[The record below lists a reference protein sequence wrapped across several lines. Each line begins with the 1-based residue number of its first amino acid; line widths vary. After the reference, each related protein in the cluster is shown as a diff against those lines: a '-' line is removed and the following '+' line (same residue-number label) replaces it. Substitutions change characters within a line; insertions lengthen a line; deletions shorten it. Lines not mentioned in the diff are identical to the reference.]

1 MKKISA
7 LFFVTLT
14 VLLSA
19 CGATTDRENASN
31 AVSSEA
37 STARSS
43 TGAKSL
49 LVYFS
54 IPETTKADTVSGASQ
69 ASEDDL
75 TTGNIQS
82 IAEKIESMTQ
92 SDVLR
97 LEVKEPYPEDYD
109 ETVARAREEIDQDIL
124 PELVTTIPAL
134 APYETIYIGYPVWS
148 TTVPPPIKTFLN
160 ETDLT
165 NKTVALFATHA
176 GYGLGDSRER
186 IEELIPDNTFVD
198 PLVIEDEE
206 VRNADEAVQNWLSE
220 NELIMS

>member
-7 LFFVTLT
+7 LFIVILT

-19 CGATTDRENASN
+19 CGTTTDRGNANN

-37 STARSS
+37 STERSS

-82 IAEKIESMTQ
+82 IAEKIESITQ
-92 SDVLR
+92 SDILR
-97 LEVKEPYPEDYD
+97 LEVKEPYPEDYE
-109 ETVARAREEIDQDIL
+109 ETVARARKEINQETL
-124 PELVTTIPAL
+124 PELETKLPDL
-134 APYETIYIGYPVWS
+134 APYDTIYLGYPVWV
-148 TTVPPPIKTFLN
+148 TTVPPPIKTFLD

-176 GYGLGDSRER
+176 GYGLGDSQER
-186 IEELIPDNTFVD
+186 IEEMIPNNTFVD
-198 PLVIEDEE
+198 TLAIEDEE
-206 VRNADEAVQNWLSE
+206 VKNADEVVQNWLSE
-220 NELIMS
+220 NELIK